1 MGCISRRPAWAYF
14 GLDDI
19 ECIEVLRI
27 DEKVNKKYVEQQ
39 KSVVVAA

>member
-1 MGCISRRPAWAYF
+1 MGCISRGPERAFF

-27 DEKVNKKYVEQQ
+27 DEKEKK
-39 KSVVVAA
+39 